1 MIVTITLDS
10 NIGADLGPFN
20 LTANVGAVAPSTAT
34 RAQLIAGLDVTVD
47 DSATTLTITST
58 GACTNSI
65 TRNISGIPTEEGIT
79 IPWSHTVLN
88 GDLNGTSTLTII
100 YTPVGSNTTTSE
112 IDTTL
117 AGESVTNT
125 GTIVAKD
132 GTSVT
137 AQIVGSAG
145 FVSSI
150 FLQISPRP
158 AVTFNDG
165 TNEADDTIPEV
176 FLLNSYSIDA
186 NIQLA
191 ESGGGGENGGDGSGP
206 IE

>member
-20 LTANVGAVAPSTAT
+20 LTANVGSVTPSTAT

-47 DSATTLTITST
+47 DSATTLTTTSI
-58 GACTNSI
+58 GSCTNGI
-65 TRNISGIPTEEGIT
+65 TMNISGIPVEEGIE
-79 IPWSHTVLN
+79 IPWSHTVVN
-88 GDLNGTSTLTII
+88 GDLNGTSTLTIT
-100 YTPVGSNTTTSE
+100 YTPVGSNTTTS
-112 IDTTL
+112 ITDSTL
-117 AGESVTNT
+117 AGESITNT
-125 GTIVAKD
+125 GTIIAKD
-132 GTSVT
+132 GTSV
-137 AQIVGSAG
+137 AVQIQGFAG

-165 TNEADDTIPEV
+165 TNVAGDTIPEV